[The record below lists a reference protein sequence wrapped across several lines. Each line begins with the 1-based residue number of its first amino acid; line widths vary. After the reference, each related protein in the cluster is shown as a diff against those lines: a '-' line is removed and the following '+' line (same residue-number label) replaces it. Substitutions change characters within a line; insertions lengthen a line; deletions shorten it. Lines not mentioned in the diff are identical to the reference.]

1 MQEIINVKRIIKTNK
16 NHTTQIIYS
25 IKEINELKRI
35 ILDQYNHKV

>member
-25 IKEINELKRI
+25 VKEINELKRI
-35 ILDQYNHKV
+35 IVDQYNHKV